1 MMLLV
6 NAEDHY
12 HLLLPIIFDPVID
25 YSELHCGGAILD
37 E

>member
-1 MMLLV
+1 MMLLI
-6 NAEDHY
+6 NARDHY

-25 YSELHCGGAILD
+25 NSKLHYGGASLD